1 MPTRRNRSRPL
12 LGAILLLTLA
22 LGGVAMWWATAQ
34 TLPAAAPRVLATP
47 AGLEKIQHFIFI
59 MQENR
64 SFDSY
69 FGTFPGADGIP
80 MRGGVPTVC
89 VPDPVTQACV
99 RPFHDPRDA
108 NLPGGRNDAL
118 AAGRDIHSGLMDGFL
133 RDNQRA
139 GSAFPEA
146 MGYHDAREI
155 PNYWAYAKGFVLQ

>member
-1 MPTRRNRSRPL
+1 MARVTKVR
-12 LGAILLLTLA
+12 ALLLVA
-22 LGGVAMWWATAQ
+22 IVVFGGASCRDPSEVPSVTRAEMARIH
-34 TLPAAAPRVLATP
+34 LIKHV
-47 AGLEKIQHFIFI
+47 IFI

-133 RDNQRA
+133 RRNVSA